1 MVIWF
6 CRRRHRRRC
15 RIRRCRFCC
24 RSSRIRRCSC
34 SRRRR
39 RRCRRCR
46 RCHRRH
52 RRVLKVDVMLHELK
66 LQIRFSSAERSD
78 NKFRQ
83 EKVPGIRKLLFL
95 RTEFETSWE
104 LRS

>member
-6 CRRRHRRRC
+6 CRRRHCRCCHHRR
-15 RIRRCRFCC
+15 
-24 RSSRIRRCSC
+24 
-34 SRRRR
+34 
-39 RRCRRCR
+39 
-46 RCHRRH
+46 RRH

-66 LQIRFSSAERSD
+66 LQICFSSAERSAK
-78 NKFRQ
+78 KFRQ

-104 LRS
+104 LGN